1 MSHWENLN
9 PVLLPKYQAVVFLET
24 RHEDRHYRAALP
36 HSLMHACEMSVIAM
50 SYACGYA
57 ATIRA
62 IRRPGPASLAWNYA
76 EYTLSSQYA
85 PPDVEIKKAR
95 CALAPYQWR

>member
-9 PVLLPKYQAVVFLET
+9 PVLLPKYQAVVFLGA
-24 RHEDRHYRAALP
+24 RHEDRHDRAALP

-50 SYACGYA
+50 SYTCGYA

-62 IRRPGPASLAWNYA
+62 IRRAVPASLAWNYA
-76 EYTLSSQYA
+76 ACTLGRHYA
-85 PPDVEIKKAR
+85 SPAAGIKKTR
-95 CALAPYQWR
+95 